1 MNNISIYKCKDD
13 RLRVYNKDTKKVTS
27 YPRMI
32 MEEHIG
38 RPLESNEQIHHID
51 GDVTNN
57 DISNLQILKLGEH
70 QKLHSQKYFDK
81 EMVCPWCGTTFIW
94 TAKSQSDFYGNLNS
108 RRRYRTIVGRPF
120 CSKHCA
126 GCYIRNEQLKGSYS
140 KQAAVEE

>member
-38 RPLESNEQIHHID
+38 RSLDTDEQIHHID

-57 DISNLQILKLGEH
+57 DISNLQILKMAEH
-70 QKLHSQKYFDK
+70 QRLHNQKYFDK
-81 EMVCPWCGTTFIW
+81 EMVCPWCGKTFIW
-94 TAKSQSDFYGNLNS
+94 SAKSQKYFYSNLS
-108 RRRYRTIVGRPF
+108 RTNNEAIRVGEPF
-120 CSKHCA
+120 CSKHCS
-126 GCYIRNEQLKGSYS
+126 GCYTRNEQLKGTYN
-140 KQAAVEE
+140 K